1 MAAMAYDGIGL
12 KIEQVFSYLPD
23 TGKVQA
29 VAEGNHRHGQLQ
41 LPGFVRDFRARPAQ
55 QMGGYSACI
64 KGLHLLQQLQF
75 LATKIYGTLAEQ
87 NACNQAGFPQLF
99 LSGKQ
104 HQL

>member
-1 MAAMAYDGIGL
+1 M
-12 KIEQVFSYLPD
+12 
-23 TGKVQA
+23 QA
-29 VAEGNHRHGQLQ
+29 VAKWDYRYRQLQ
-41 LPGFVRDFRARPAQ
+41 LPGFVRDFGARSAE

-75 LATKIYGTLAEQ
+75 LATKIYGAFAEQ
-87 NACNQAGFPQLF
+87 NACYRAGFPQLF